1 MAIANF
7 KPEVW
12 ASRLTVALQKSLVY
26 AAPGVVNRDY
36 EGEISQ
42 YGDTVHITNLADPT
56 IGTYTAHTD
65 ITIEDVDDADTVLT
79 ITQSPYF
86 AFEVDDIEKRQARGD
101 VMGPQA
107 QRAGYLLRDK
117 ADQYVANL
125 MATGVDA
132 GNLIAES
139 TLSTAAAAYEMLVD
153 LGVSLD
159 EDNVPTEGR
168 FVVVTPKFYGL
179 LLKDQRFVAAGDA
192 QGATVR
198 ANGYVGQA
206 AGFDVRK
213 SNNAPD
219 GPGAGRWYA
228 GDRGGRRG
236 GAAGLL
242 HRAFRARPA
251 DRHGAQ
257 GNRPGH
263 EPQGNRE
270 HVRHPEQA
278 GQRPRRRQQHLLE
291 RQVPELLQHQL
302 RRQWLRGEQLPVRR
316 QQLSPIPR
324 GPRAARFQSAA
335 ASGAP

>member
-12 ASRLTVALQKSLVY
+12 AAKLLVALEKSLVY

-117 ADQYVANL
+117 ADQYVAGL

-132 GNLIAES
+132 GNLVAEQ
-139 TLSTAAAAYEMLVD
+139 TLATAAAAYDLLVD
-153 LGVSLD
+153 LGTILD

-168 FVVVTPKFYGL
+168 FVVVTPKFHGL
-179 LLKDQRFVAAGDA
+179 LLKDQRFIAAGDA
-192 QGATVR
+192 AGSVVR
-198 ANGYVGQA
+198 ANGRVGEA
-206 AGFDVRK
+206 AGFSVRK
-213 SNNAPD
+213 SNNAPN
-219 GPGAGRWYA
+219 GPGAGAGKLIIAGSDMATTYA
-228 GDRGGRRG
+228 EQIQSVE
-236 GAAGLL
+236 
-242 HRAFRARPA
+242 AFRMEKRFADGVKGLHLYGGKVVRPTA
-251 DRHGAQ
+251 
-257 GNRPGH
+257 
-263 EPQGNRE
+263 
-270 HVRHPEQA
+270 
-278 GQRPRRRQQHLLE
+278 L
-291 RQVPELLQHQL
+291 
-302 RRQWLRGEQLPVRR
+302 
-316 QQLSPIPR
+316 
-324 GPRAARFQSAA
+324 AA
-335 ASGAP
+335 ADVII